1 MIYNQIL
8 VRFGDLTLK
17 GKNQKEFLN
26 REYALVRRKL
36 EGLHVNIIN
45 RHDRI
50 YIDLLDEDYKK
61 VINALDHVSGL
72 YSYSLC
78 LHSES
83 TIEDIKK
90 NSLLLLQNEIKK
102 PATFK
107 LEVRRANKKFPLNSM
122 EMTQELSSY
131 ILKEMKILHVDVH
144 NPEKVLTCEIREDGT
159 YLYLNAIRGMGGFP
173 VGVTVK

>member
-1 MIYNQIL
+1 M
-8 VRFGDLTLK
+8 
-17 GKNQKEFLN
+17 
-26 REYALVRRKL
+26 
-36 EGLHVNIIN
+36 
-45 RHDRI
+45 
-50 YIDLLDEDYKK
+50 
-61 VINALDHVSGL
+61 
-72 YSYSLC
+72 
-78 LHSES
+78 
-83 TIEDIKK
+83 
-90 NSLLLLQNEIKK
+90 LQNEIKK

-173 VGVTVK
+173 VGVAGKVCLCYLVDLIRLLRDI